1 MFKMISVGIVLNVLI
16 NIPHY
21 YIPILL
27 LHPNEKKTNGWTNHF
42 AVENSG
48 ATIVMSTPDS

>member
-27 LHPNEKKTNGWTNHF
+27 LHPNEKKQTDEQTTLLWKIQGL
-42 AVENSG
+42 
-48 ATIVMSTPDS
+48 PL